1 MTVIV
6 CPRCARKHKID
17 VLRLPAKKDAVVR
30 CSGCRH
36 KFLVDLG
43 RLKVMAR
50 EKPEISKQKTGKQRA
65 GIDKKQGNVR
75 KICVTLNKGGVGK
88 TTTSVNIAAGLAMAG
103 FKVLLMDT
111 DTQGQSAYMLDKKIQ
126 VGLTEFLTGELTP
139 EETIISARK
148 NLWLLGG
155 GKSLS
160 ELQRIINKKSFGA
173 EWTMA
178 EAMKPIENQYDY
190 IIIDT
195 APGWDQLMVNVLF
208 FAEEVLI
215 PVALEF
221 MPFHGLTEFIKSLTS
236 IQKYRKEVN
245 LKYIVPTFMDA
256 RIDTPRKI
264 LSQLK
269 KLYGDY
275 LCKPIRYNENFSIA
289 PSFGKTIYEFA
300 PGCSGAEDYRE
311 LVRRVAGNNQL
322 LT

>member
-1 MTVIV
+1 MAVIV

-17 VLRLPAKKDAVVR
+17 VSHLPAKKDAVVR

-36 KFLVDLG
+36 KFSLDLC
-43 RLKVMAR
+43 RLKVMAG
-50 EKPEISKQKTGKQRA
+50 EKPEIPKQKTGKQRA
-65 GIDKKQGNVR
+65 GFDKKQENVR
-75 KICVTLNKGGVGK
+75 KICVALNKGGVGK

-111 DTQGQSAYMLDKKIQ
+111 DTQGQSAYMLDKKHH
-126 VGLTEFLTGELTP
+126 VGLTELLTGELTP

-178 EAMKPIENQYDY
+178 EAMKIIEDQYDY

-221 MPFHGLTEFIKSLTS
+221 MPFHGLTEFMKSLTS

-264 LSQLK
+264 LIQLK
-269 KLYGDY
+269 KLYGGY

-300 PGCSGAEDYRE
+300 PGCGGAEDYRE